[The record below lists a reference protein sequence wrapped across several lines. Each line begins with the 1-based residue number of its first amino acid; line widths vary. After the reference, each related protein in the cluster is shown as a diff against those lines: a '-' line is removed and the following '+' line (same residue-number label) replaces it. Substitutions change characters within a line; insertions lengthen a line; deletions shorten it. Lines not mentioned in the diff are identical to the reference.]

1 MVSCEPHE
9 ILLTVNIIHFRH
21 INGLLTLVI
30 DHIAQFFCGIQ
41 SVSELGII
49 VHYPNKS
56 SNVISLCTTPECEF

>member
-1 MVSCEPHE
+1 MVSCKPHKVFR
-9 ILLTVNIIHFRH
+9 TVNVVNFRYIHE
-21 INGLLTLVI
+21 LLTLVL

-41 SVSELGII
+41 SVFESGII